1 MNETDI
7 DGAII
12 SAVLK
17 VVGRMILYAAMNVGI
32 QYLADKFLS
41 LIYRKKKLRV
51 IRAYTFLSHCKELLM
66 DFGIPDLS
74 EIL

>member
-41 LIYRKKKLRV
+41 LIYRKKN
-51 IRAYTFLSHCKELLM
+51 
-66 DFGIPDLS
+66 
-74 EIL
+74 

>member
-1 MNETDI
+1 MNKTDI

-41 LIYRKKKLRV
+41 LIYRKKLRV
-51 IRAYTFLSHCKELLM
+51 IRAYTFLSHCKELLT
-66 DFGIPDLS
+66 DSGIPDLS